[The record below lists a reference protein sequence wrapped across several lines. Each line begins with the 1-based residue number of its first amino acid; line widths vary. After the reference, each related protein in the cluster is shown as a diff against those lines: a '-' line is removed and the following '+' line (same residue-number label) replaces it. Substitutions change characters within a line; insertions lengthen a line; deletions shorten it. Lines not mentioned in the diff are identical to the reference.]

1 MAHIELSSPVAHIW
15 FLKSVP
21 SRIGAILDITL
32 KDLEKVLYF
41 EAYVVTD
48 PGDSDLKKGTVI
60 TEEEYRAHIDE
71 NFFLLVGMGA
81 EAIRTMLEEVKLDE
95 LSAELKIELRATTSE
110 LKKVKISKRL
120 RVAEAFNESGN
131 RPEWMIADLSSN
143 ST

>member
-1 MAHIELSSPVAHIW
+1 MAHVELSSPVAHIW

-21 SRIGAILDITL
+21 SRIGSILDITL

-60 TEEEYRAHIDE
+60 TEEQYRTYIDE

-81 EAIRTMLEEVKLDE
+81 EAIRTMLEDVNLEEFSTALKE
-95 LSAELKIELRATTSE
+95 ELKATASP
-110 LKKVKISKRL
+110 LKRVK
-120 RVAEAFNESGN
+120 F
-131 RPEWMIADLSSN
+131 SN
-143 ST
+143 IF